1 MQMSKLVHFLE
12 DTFVDDLT
20 TSMATVPPLHIPW
33 SLDGSVADIHW
44 FLRLFWASAI
54 SKNFE

>member
-20 TSMATVPPLHIPW
+20 TSMAIGRFSGGHTLVF
-33 SLDGSVADIHW
+33 AA
-44 FLRLFWASAI
+44 FLGFG
-54 SKNFE
+54 NFKKL